1 MESNKVSTL
10 LEEANKEAYEK
21 NIKILACLNELK
33 AIIEKSTAQPF
44 EINKDDKYESEINI
58 RNSVS
63 YLEES
68 SLEINN
74 SESINLKLFKLL
86 FIPNGHLKYVDLDE
100 KIKDY
105 QLALKLLK
113 NELKAEE
120 KIDYIDKVIKIKKII
135 GWKKLLKS
143 TFVTIS
149 DLGLIIAIVLK
160 FSKSIVEISDFLMFI
175 LKKKHFYNF
184 EIKFDLNNLI
194 DTPEENIAE
203 SFNNLFKNDTE
214 YFYLDFENGN
224 IVKKSLSAEETSKA
238 INQTENEN
246 QDSKKKNKKK
256 KNKKN
261 KKKIEHSQELISESI
276 KGEDAKT
283 TTVSQKEEKPDD
295 KESSKK
301 DESEKNETKNIEITE
316 EEENQSEKNII
327 NSEEISV
334 ESRIISIKDEE
345 KNDLKEIVNNLINE
359 VKEQKKELQ
368 EQKNKQEIQNKEMIS
383 HKKEITDLKS
393 TNIQIK
399 EKAKR
404 QEKEITDLKN
414 TNIQINKKA
423 KTQEKEITDL
433 KNTNIQLKE
442 NYKNL
447 NNKLV
452 TIKNKLD
459 RVELEL
465 NLIKSRG
472 AIKTL
477 IDFFYKGFNLKGE
490 VLYEDKFA
498 KIAEKLNQ
506 FNDIEKYDIATINK
520 IRIILKESVAKYLKS
535 NKNAHILDKSKP
547 ILTQLFSLI
556 EPNDNY
562 EEVINKLVSIRADAI
577 ILESINNKENYF
589 HDFNYAIFKEKEK
602 ITFEKINK
610 DKLLSILTK

>member
-74 SESINLKLFKLL
+74 FESINLKLFKLL
-86 FIPNGHLKYVDLDE
+86 FIPQGYLKYVDLDE

-113 NELKAEE
+113 NELEAEE
-120 KIDYIDKVIKIKKII
+120 KIDYIDKVIKIKKIS

-149 DLGLIIAIVLK
+149 DLGLIIAIALK
-160 FSKSIVEISDFLMFI
+160 FSKSMVEISDFLMFI
-175 LKKKHFYNF
+175 LKKKHFDNF

-194 DTPEENIAE
+194 DAPEENIAE

-283 TTVSQKEEKPDD
+283 TTVSQKEEKPDE

-334 ESRIISIKDEE
+334 ESRIIKIKDEE
-345 KNDLKEIVNNLINE
+345 KNDLKEIVNDLINE
-359 VKEQKKELQ
+359 MKEQKKEL
-368 EQKNKQEIQNKEMIS
+368 IS

-535 NKNAHILDKSKP
+535 NENAHILDKSKP
-547 ILTQLFSLI
+547 ILAQLFSLI

-589 HDFNYAIFKEKEK
+589 HDFNYTIFKEKEK

>member
-74 SESINLKLFKLL
+74 FESINLKLFKLL

-113 NELKAEE
+113 NELEAEE

-283 TTVSQKEEKPDD
+283 TTVSQKEEKPDE

-368 EQKNKQEIQNKEMIS
+368 EQKNKQEIQN
-383 HKKEITDLKS
+383 KEITDLKS

-506 FNDIEKYDIATINK
+506 FNDIEKYDIVTINK

-535 NKNAHILDKSKP
+535 NENAHILDKSKP
-547 ILTQLFSLI
+547 ILAQLFS
-556 EPNDNY
+556 
-562 EEVINKLVSIRADAI
+562 
-577 ILESINNKENYF
+577 
-589 HDFNYAIFKEKEK
+589 
-602 ITFEKINK
+602 
-610 DKLLSILTK
+610 

>member
-1 MESNKVSTL
+1 MESNNVSTL

-74 SESINLKLFKLL
+74 FESINLKLFKLL

-149 DLGLIIAIVLK
+149 DLELIIAIVLK

-194 DTPEENIAE
+194 DAHEANIAE

-261 KKKIEHSQELISESI
+261 KKKSEHSQELISESI

-283 TTVSQKEEKPDD
+283 TTVSQKEEKPDE
-295 KESSKK
+295 KENSKK

-368 EQKNKQEIQNKEMIS
+368 EQKNKQEIQNKE
-383 HKKEITDLKS
+383 ITDLKS

-404 QEKEITDLKN
+404 
-414 TNIQINKKA
+414 
-423 KTQEKEITDL
+423 QEKEITDL

-602 ITFEKINK
+602 NTFEKINK

>member
-74 SESINLKLFKLL
+74 FESINLKLFKLL

-120 KIDYIDKVIKIKKII
+120 KIDYIDKVIKKKKII

-149 DLGLIIAIVLK
+149 DLELIIAIVLK

-194 DTPEENIAE
+194 DAHEANIAE

-261 KKKIEHSQELISESI
+261 KKKSEHSQELISESI

-283 TTVSQKEEKPDD
+283 TTVSQKEEKPDE
-295 KESSKK
+295 KENSKK

-368 EQKNKQEIQNKEMIS
+368 EQKNKQEIQN
-383 HKKEITDLKS
+383 KEITDLKS

>member
-74 SESINLKLFKLL
+74 FESINLKLFKLL

-175 LKKKHFYNF
+175 LKKKHFDKF

-194 DTPEENIAE
+194 DVPEANIAE

-246 QDSKKKNKKK
+246 QDSKKKNKK
-256 KNKKN
+256 N

-283 TTVSQKEEKPDD
+283 TTVSQKEEKPDE
-295 KESSKK
+295 KENSKK

-368 EQKNKQEIQNKEMIS
+368 EQKNKQEIQN
-383 HKKEITDLKS
+383 KEITDLKS

-535 NKNAHILDKSKP
+535 NENAHILDKSKP
-547 ILTQLFSLI
+547 ILAQLFSLI

-577 ILESINNKENYF
+577 ILESIKNKENYF

>member
-74 SESINLKLFKLL
+74 FESINLKLFKLL

-175 LKKKHFYNF
+175 LKKKHFDKF

-194 DTPEENIAE
+194 DVPEANIAE

-283 TTVSQKEEKPDD
+283 TTVSQKEEKPDE
-295 KESSKK
+295 KENSKK

-368 EQKNKQEIQNKEMIS
+368 EQKNKQEIQN
-383 HKKEITDLKS
+383 KEITDLKS

-506 FNDIEKYDIATINK
+506 FNDIEKYDIVTINK

-535 NKNAHILDKSKP
+535 NENAHILDKSKP

-562 EEVINKLVSIRADAI
+562 EEVINKLVSIRADA
-577 ILESINNKENYF
+577 
-589 HDFNYAIFKEKEK
+589 
-602 ITFEKINK
+602 
-610 DKLLSILTK
+610 

>member
-74 SESINLKLFKLL
+74 FESINLKLFKLL

-175 LKKKHFYNF
+175 LKKKHFDNF

-194 DTPEENIAE
+194 DVPEANIAE

-283 TTVSQKEEKPDD
+283 TTVSQKEEKPDE
-295 KESSKK
+295 KENSKK

-345 KNDLKEIVNNLINE
+345 KNDLKEIVNDLINE
-359 VKEQKKELQ
+359 MKEQKKEL
-368 EQKNKQEIQNKEMIS
+368 IS

-506 FNDIEKYDIATINK
+506 FNDIEKYDIVTINK

>member
-74 SESINLKLFKLL
+74 FESINLKLFKLL

-149 DLGLIIAIVLK
+149 DLELIIAIVLK

-261 KKKIEHSQELISESI
+261 KKKSEHSQELISESI

-283 TTVSQKEEKPDD
+283 TTVSQKEEKPDE
-295 KESSKK
+295 KENSKK
-301 DESEKNETKNIEITE
+301 DESEKNETNNIEITE

-368 EQKNKQEIQNKEMIS
+368 EQKNKQEIQN
-383 HKKEITDLKS
+383 KEITDLKS

-535 NKNAHILDKSKP
+535 NENAHILDKSKP
-547 ILTQLFSLI
+547 ILAQLFS
-556 EPNDNY
+556 
-562 EEVINKLVSIRADAI
+562 
-577 ILESINNKENYF
+577 
-589 HDFNYAIFKEKEK
+589 
-602 ITFEKINK
+602 
-610 DKLLSILTK
+610 

>member
-74 SESINLKLFKLL
+74 FESINLKLFKLL

-194 DTPEENIAE
+194 DAHEANIAE

-261 KKKIEHSQELISESI
+261 KKKSEHSQELISESI

-283 TTVSQKEEKPDD
+283 TTVSQKEEKPDE
-295 KESSKK
+295 KENSKK

-316 EEENQSEKNII
+316 EEGNQSEKN
-327 NSEEISV
+327 
-334 ESRIISIKDEE
+334 
-345 KNDLKEIVNNLINE
+345 
-359 VKEQKKELQ
+359 
-368 EQKNKQEIQNKEMIS
+368 
-383 HKKEITDLKS
+383 
-393 TNIQIK
+393 
-399 EKAKR
+399 
-404 QEKEITDLKN
+404 
-414 TNIQINKKA
+414 
-423 KTQEKEITDL
+423 
-433 KNTNIQLKE
+433 
-442 NYKNL
+442 
-447 NNKLV
+447 
-452 TIKNKLD
+452 
-459 RVELEL
+459 
-465 NLIKSRG
+465 
-472 AIKTL
+472 
-477 IDFFYKGFNLKGE
+477 
-490 VLYEDKFA
+490 
-498 KIAEKLNQ
+498 
-506 FNDIEKYDIATINK
+506 IATINK

-535 NKNAHILDKSKP
+535 NENAHILDKSKP
-547 ILTQLFSLI
+547 ILAQLFSLI

-562 EEVINKLVSIRADAI
+562 EEVINKLVSIRADA
-577 ILESINNKENYF
+577 
-589 HDFNYAIFKEKEK
+589 
-602 ITFEKINK
+602 
-610 DKLLSILTK
+610 

>member
-1 MESNKVSTL
+1 MESNNVSTL

-74 SESINLKLFKLL
+74 FESINLKLFKLL

-149 DLGLIIAIVLK
+149 DLELIIAIVLK

-194 DTPEENIAE
+194 DVPEANIAE

-283 TTVSQKEEKPDD
+283 TTVSQKEEKPDE
-295 KESSKK
+295 KENSKK

-368 EQKNKQEIQNKEMIS
+368 EQKNKQEIQNKE
-383 HKKEITDLKS
+383 ITDLKS

-404 QEKEITDLKN
+404 
-414 TNIQINKKA
+414 
-423 KTQEKEITDL
+423 QEKEITDL

-506 FNDIEKYDIATINK
+506 FNDIEKYDIVTINK

>member
-1 MESNKVSTL
+1 MESNNVSTL

-74 SESINLKLFKLL
+74 FESINLKLFKLL

-120 KIDYIDKVIKIKKII
+120 KIDYIDKVIKKKKII

-149 DLGLIIAIVLK
+149 DLELIIAIVLK

-194 DTPEENIAE
+194 DAHEANIAE

-261 KKKIEHSQELISESI
+261 KKKSEHSQELISESI

-283 TTVSQKEEKPDD
+283 TTVSQKEEKPDE
-295 KESSKK
+295 KENSKK

-368 EQKNKQEIQNKEMIS
+368 EQKNKQEIQNKE
-383 HKKEITDLKS
+383 ITDLKS

-404 QEKEITDLKN
+404 
-414 TNIQINKKA
+414 
-423 KTQEKEITDL
+423 QEKEITDL

-602 ITFEKINK
+602 NTFEKINK

>member
-74 SESINLKLFKLL
+74 FESINLKLFKLL

-175 LKKKHFYNF
+175 LKKKHFDKF

-194 DTPEENIAE
+194 DVPEANIAE

-261 KKKIEHSQELISESI
+261 KKKSEHSQELISESI

-283 TTVSQKEEKPDD
+283 TTVSQKEEKPDE
-295 KESSKK
+295 KENSKK
-301 DESEKNETKNIEITE
+301 DESEKNETNNIEITE

-334 ESRIISIKDEE
+334 ESRINKIKDEE
-345 KNDLKEIVNNLINE
+345 KNDIKEIVNNLINE
-359 VKEQKKELQ
+359 MKEQKKEL
-368 EQKNKQEIQNKEMIS
+368 IS

-506 FNDIEKYDIATINK
+506 FNDIEKYDIVTINK

>member
-74 SESINLKLFKLL
+74 FESINLKLFKLL

-149 DLGLIIAIVLK
+149 DLELIIAIVLK

-283 TTVSQKEEKPDD
+283 TTVSQKEEKPDE
-295 KESSKK
+295 KENSKK
-301 DESEKNETKNIEITE
+301 DESEKNETKNIEITEE

-368 EQKNKQEIQNKEMIS
+368 EQKNKQEIQN
-383 HKKEITDLKS
+383 KEITDLKS

-506 FNDIEKYDIATINK
+506 FNDIEKYDIVTINK

-535 NKNAHILDKSKP
+535 NENAHILDKSKP
-547 ILTQLFSLI
+547 ILAQLFSLI

-602 ITFEKINK
+602 NTFEKINK

>member
-74 SESINLKLFKLL
+74 FESINLKLFKLL

-194 DTPEENIAE
+194 DAPEENIAE

-261 KKKIEHSQELISESI
+261 KKKSEHSQELISESI

-283 TTVSQKEEKPDD
+283 TTVSQKEEKPDE
-295 KESSKK
+295 KENSKK

-368 EQKNKQEIQNKEMIS
+368 EQKNKQEIQN
-383 HKKEITDLKS
+383 KEITDLKS

-506 FNDIEKYDIATINK
+506 FNDIEKYDIVTINK

-562 EEVINKLVSIRADAI
+562 EEVINKLVSIRADA
-577 ILESINNKENYF
+577 
-589 HDFNYAIFKEKEK
+589 
-602 ITFEKINK
+602 
-610 DKLLSILTK
+610 

>member
-74 SESINLKLFKLL
+74 FESINLKLFKLL

-283 TTVSQKEEKPDD
+283 TTVSQKEEKPDE
-295 KESSKK
+295 KENSKK

-368 EQKNKQEIQNKEMIS
+368 EQKNKQEIQNKE
-383 HKKEITDLKS
+383 ITDLKS

-414 TNIQINKKA
+414 TNIQI
-423 KTQEKEITDL
+423 
-433 KNTNIQLKE
+433 
-442 NYKNL
+442 
-447 NNKLV
+447 
-452 TIKNKLD
+452 
-459 RVELEL
+459 
-465 NLIKSRG
+465 
-472 AIKTL
+472 IKT
-477 IDFFYKGFNLKGE
+477 
-490 VLYEDKFA
+490 
-498 KIAEKLNQ
+498 
-506 FNDIEKYDIATINK
+506 
-520 IRIILKESVAKYLKS
+520 
-535 NKNAHILDKSKP
+535 
-547 ILTQLFSLI
+547 
-556 EPNDNY
+556 
-562 EEVINKLVSIRADAI
+562 
-577 ILESINNKENYF
+577 
-589 HDFNYAIFKEKEK
+589 
-602 ITFEKINK
+602 
-610 DKLLSILTK
+610 

>member
-74 SESINLKLFKLL
+74 FESINLKLFKLL

-194 DTPEENIAE
+194 DAHEANIAE

-261 KKKIEHSQELISESI
+261 KKKSEHSQELISESI

-283 TTVSQKEEKPDD
+283 TTVSQKEEKPDE
-295 KESSKK
+295 KENSKK

-368 EQKNKQEIQNKEMIS
+368 EQKNKQEIQNKE
-383 HKKEITDLKS
+383 ITDLKS

-404 QEKEITDLKN
+404 
-414 TNIQINKKA
+414 
-423 KTQEKEITDL
+423 QEKEITDL

-506 FNDIEKYDIATINK
+506 FNDIEKYDIVTINK

-547 ILTQLFSLI
+547 ILAQLFSLI

-577 ILESINNKENYF
+577 IPESINNKENYF

>member
-1 MESNKVSTL
+1 METNKVSTL

-74 SESINLKLFKLL
+74 FESINLKLFKLL
-86 FIPNGHLKYVDLDE
+86 FIPQGYLKYVDLDE

-113 NELKAEE
+113 NELEAEE
-120 KIDYIDKVIKIKKII
+120 KIDYIDKVIKIKKIS

-149 DLGLIIAIVLK
+149 DLGLIIAIALK
-160 FSKSIVEISDFLMFI
+160 FSKSMVEISDFLMFI

-194 DTPEENIAE
+194 DAPEENIAE

-283 TTVSQKEEKPDD
+283 TTVSQKEEKPDE
-295 KESSKK
+295 KENSKK

-334 ESRIISIKDEE
+334 ESRIIKIKDEE
-345 KNDLKEIVNNLINE
+345 KNDLKEIVNDLINE
-359 VKEQKKELQ
+359 MKEQKKEL
-368 EQKNKQEIQNKEMIS
+368 IS

-589 HDFNYAIFKEKEK
+589 HDFNYTIFKEKEK

>member
-1 MESNKVSTL
+1 MESNNVSTL

-74 SESINLKLFKLL
+74 FESINLKLFKLL

-149 DLGLIIAIVLK
+149 DLELIIAIVLK

-194 DTPEENIAE
+194 DVPEANIAE

-283 TTVSQKEEKPDD
+283 TTVSQKEEKPDE
-295 KESSKK
+295 KENSKK

-368 EQKNKQEIQNKEMIS
+368 EQKNKQEIQNKE
-383 HKKEITDLKS
+383 ITDLKS

-414 TNIQINKKA
+414 TNIQINKIA

-602 ITFEKINK
+602 NTFEKINK

>member
-74 SESINLKLFKLL
+74 FESINLKLFKLL

-149 DLGLIIAIVLK
+149 DLELIIAIVLK

-194 DTPEENIAE
+194 DVPEANIAE

-261 KKKIEHSQELISESI
+261 KKKSEHSQELISESI

-283 TTVSQKEEKPDD
+283 TTVSQKEEKPDE
-295 KESSKK
+295 KENSKK

-368 EQKNKQEIQNKEMIS
+368 EQKNKQEIQNKE
-383 HKKEITDLKS
+383 ITDLKS

-404 QEKEITDLKN
+404 
-414 TNIQINKKA
+414 
-423 KTQEKEITDL
+423 QEKEITDL

-506 FNDIEKYDIATINK
+506 FNDIEKYDIVTINK

-602 ITFEKINK
+602 NTFEKINK

>member
-33 AIIEKSTAQPF
+33 AIIEKSTARPF

-74 SESINLKLFKLL
+74 FESINLKLFKLL
-86 FIPNGHLKYVDLDE
+86 FIPNGYLKYVDLDE

-113 NELKAEE
+113 NELEAEE
-120 KIDYIDKVIKIKKII
+120 KIDYIDKVIKIKKIS

-149 DLGLIIAIVLK
+149 DLGLIIAIALK
-160 FSKSIVEISDFLMFI
+160 FSKSMVEISDFLMFI
-175 LKKKHFYNF
+175 LKKKHFDNF

-194 DTPEENIAE
+194 DAPEENIAE

-283 TTVSQKEEKPDD
+283 TTVSQKEEKPDE

-334 ESRIISIKDEE
+334 ESRIIKIKDEE
-345 KNDLKEIVNNLINE
+345 KNDLKEIVNDLINE
-359 VKEQKKELQ
+359 MKEQKKEL
-368 EQKNKQEIQNKEMIS
+368 IS

-506 FNDIEKYDIATINK
+506 FNDIEKYDIVTINK

-535 NKNAHILDKSKP
+535 NENAHILDKSKP
-547 ILTQLFSLI
+547 ILAQLFSLI

-589 HDFNYAIFKEKEK
+589 QDFNYTIFKEKEK

>member
-74 SESINLKLFKLL
+74 FESINLKLFKLL

-149 DLGLIIAIVLK
+149 DLELIIAIVLK

-194 DTPEENIAE
+194 DVPEANIAE

-261 KKKIEHSQELISESI
+261 KKKSEHSQELISESI

-283 TTVSQKEEKPDD
+283 TTVSQKEEKPDE
-295 KESSKK
+295 KENSKK

-368 EQKNKQEIQNKEMIS
+368 EQKNKQEIQN
-383 HKKEITDLKS
+383 KEITDLKS

-506 FNDIEKYDIATINK
+506 FNDIEKYDIVTINK

-602 ITFEKINK
+602 NTFEKINK

>member
-74 SESINLKLFKLL
+74 FESINLKLFKLL

-149 DLGLIIAIVLK
+149 DLELIIAIVLK

-194 DTPEENIAE
+194 DVPEANIAE

-283 TTVSQKEEKPDD
+283 TTVSQKEEKPDE
-295 KESSKK
+295 KENSKK
-301 DESEKNETKNIEITE
+301 DESEKNETKNIEITEE

-368 EQKNKQEIQNKEMIS
+368 EQKNKQEIQN
-383 HKKEITDLKS
+383 KEITDLKS

-506 FNDIEKYDIATINK
+506 FNDIEKYDIVTINK

-562 EEVINKLVSIRADAI
+562 EEVINKLVSIRADA
-577 ILESINNKENYF
+577 
-589 HDFNYAIFKEKEK
+589 
-602 ITFEKINK
+602 
-610 DKLLSILTK
+610 

>member
-74 SESINLKLFKLL
+74 FESINLKLFKLL

-120 KIDYIDKVIKIKKII
+120 KIDYIDKVIKKKKII

-175 LKKKHFYNF
+175 LKKKHFDNF
-184 EIKFDLNNLI
+184 KIKFDLNNLI
-194 DTPEENIAE
+194 DAHEANIAE

-283 TTVSQKEEKPDD
+283 TTVSQKEEKPDE
-295 KESSKK
+295 KENSKK

-368 EQKNKQEIQNKEMIS
+368 EQKNKQEIQNKE
-383 HKKEITDLKS
+383 ITDLKS

-404 QEKEITDLKN
+404 
-414 TNIQINKKA
+414 
-423 KTQEKEITDL
+423 QEKEITDL

-506 FNDIEKYDIATINK
+506 FNDIEKYDIVTINK

-547 ILTQLFSLI
+547 ILAQLFSLI

-562 EEVINKLVSIRADAI
+562 EEVIN
-577 ILESINNKENYF
+577 
-589 HDFNYAIFKEKEK
+589 
-602 ITFEKINK
+602 
-610 DKLLSILTK
+610 

>member
-74 SESINLKLFKLL
+74 FESINLKLFKLL

-175 LKKKHFYNF
+175 LKKKHFDKF

-194 DTPEENIAE
+194 DVPEANIAE

-283 TTVSQKEEKPDD
+283 TTVSQKEEKPDE
-295 KESSKK
+295 KENSKK

-368 EQKNKQEIQNKEMIS
+368 EQKNKQEIQNKE
-383 HKKEITDLKS
+383 ITDLKS

-404 QEKEITDLKN
+404 
-414 TNIQINKKA
+414 
-423 KTQEKEITDL
+423 QEKEITDL

-506 FNDIEKYDIATINK
+506 FNDIEKYDIVTINK

-535 NKNAHILDKSKP
+535 NENAHILDKSKP
-547 ILTQLFSLI
+547 ILAQLFSLI

-562 EEVINKLVSIRADAI
+562 EEVINKLVSIRADA
-577 ILESINNKENYF
+577 
-589 HDFNYAIFKEKEK
+589 
-602 ITFEKINK
+602 
-610 DKLLSILTK
+610 

>member
-74 SESINLKLFKLL
+74 FESINLKLFKLL

-149 DLGLIIAIVLK
+149 DLELIIAIVLK

-194 DTPEENIAE
+194 DAPEENIAE

-246 QDSKKKNKKK
+246 QDSKKKKNKKK

-283 TTVSQKEEKPDD
+283 TTVSQKEEKPDE
-295 KESSKK
+295 KENSKK

-368 EQKNKQEIQNKEMIS
+368 EQKNKQEIQN
-383 HKKEITDLKS
+383 KEITDLKS

-506 FNDIEKYDIATINK
+506 FNDIEKYDIVTINK

-535 NKNAHILDKSKP
+535 NENAHILDKSKP
-547 ILTQLFSLI
+547 ILAQLFSLI

-562 EEVINKLVSIRADAI
+562 EEVINKLVSIRADA
-577 ILESINNKENYF
+577 
-589 HDFNYAIFKEKEK
+589 
-602 ITFEKINK
+602 
-610 DKLLSILTK
+610 

>member
-74 SESINLKLFKLL
+74 FESINLKLFKLL

-100 KIKDY
+100 KIEDY

-149 DLGLIIAIVLK
+149 DLELIIAIVLK

-194 DTPEENIAE
+194 DAHEANIAE

-261 KKKIEHSQELISESI
+261 KKKSEHSQELISESI

-283 TTVSQKEEKPDD
+283 TTVSQKEEKPDE
-295 KESSKK
+295 KENSKK

-368 EQKNKQEIQNKEMIS
+368 EQKNKQEIQNKE
-383 HKKEITDLKS
+383 ITDLKS

-404 QEKEITDLKN
+404 
-414 TNIQINKKA
+414 
-423 KTQEKEITDL
+423 QEKEITDL

-547 ILTQLFSLI
+547 ILAQLFSLI

-562 EEVINKLVSIRADAI
+562 EEVINKLVSIRADA
-577 ILESINNKENYF
+577 
-589 HDFNYAIFKEKEK
+589 
-602 ITFEKINK
+602 
-610 DKLLSILTK
+610 

>member
-74 SESINLKLFKLL
+74 FESINLKLFKLL

-149 DLGLIIAIVLK
+149 DLELIIAIVLK

-194 DTPEENIAE
+194 DAHEANIAE

-261 KKKIEHSQELISESI
+261 KKKSEHSQELISESI

-283 TTVSQKEEKPDD
+283 TTVSQKEEKPDE
-295 KESSKK
+295 KENSKK

-368 EQKNKQEIQNKEMIS
+368 EQKNKQEIQN
-383 HKKEITDLKS
+383 KEITDLKS

-506 FNDIEKYDIATINK
+506 FNDIEKYDIVTINK

>member
-1 MESNKVSTL
+1 MESNNVSTL

-74 SESINLKLFKLL
+74 FESINLKLFKLL

-120 KIDYIDKVIKIKKII
+120 KIDYIDKVIKKKKII

-149 DLGLIIAIVLK
+149 DLELIIAIVLK

-194 DTPEENIAE
+194 DVPEANIAE

-283 TTVSQKEEKPDD
+283 TTVSQKEEKPDE
-295 KESSKK
+295 KENSKK
-301 DESEKNETKNIEITE
+301 DESEKNETKNIEITEE

-368 EQKNKQEIQNKEMIS
+368 EQKNKQEIQNKE
-383 HKKEITDLKS
+383 ITDLKS

-404 QEKEITDLKN
+404 
-414 TNIQINKKA
+414 
-423 KTQEKEITDL
+423 QEKEITDL

-602 ITFEKINK
+602 NTFEKINK

>member
-74 SESINLKLFKLL
+74 FESINLKLFKLL

-194 DTPEENIAE
+194 DAPEENIAE

-261 KKKIEHSQELISESI
+261 KKKSEHSQELISESI

-283 TTVSQKEEKPDD
+283 TTVSQKEEKPDE
-295 KESSKK
+295 KENSKK

-368 EQKNKQEIQNKEMIS
+368 EQKNKQEIQNKE
-383 HKKEITDLKS
+383 ITDLKS

-404 QEKEITDLKN
+404 
-414 TNIQINKKA
+414 
-423 KTQEKEITDL
+423 QEKEITDL

-506 FNDIEKYDIATINK
+506 FNDIEKYDIVTINK

-562 EEVINKLVSIRADAI
+562 EEVINKLVSIRADA
-577 ILESINNKENYF
+577 
-589 HDFNYAIFKEKEK
+589 
-602 ITFEKINK
+602 
-610 DKLLSILTK
+610 